1 MTDTTGKRVA
11 RVKIAIAKRTV
22 DALQPTGKARIA
34 WDDKLTGFGVRV
46 YPSGRKSYIVNYRAG
61 DGGRK
66 APNKRIMLGRCDRIS
81 AERAR
86 RLAHQVLGNVAGG
99 GDPANERAEAR
110 GMPTLGQ
117 AFDEFMAANPNR
129 APTTDKGYR
138 DFVGRYLGDWLG
150 RPLDAI
156 ARRDV
161 EARFNRITTQGGWAT
176 ANRTISLLRSAYSR
190 PCVDYDGLRNPVDL
204 WLAAGGKFHRK
215 RRRKIPSPAEVLPRW
230 RAGIQAV
237 VSSPKSRD
245 AFWFGFYTGMRLN
258 EVLLLRWDRVDR
270 ERLIFRVEATKTG
283 VPLELPVTRQLA
295 ALLERRWEESGTLP
309 EGWVFSVD
317 HHRNGP
323 YPEPGATLQAN
334 RRGRWCEVLVPRSS
348 QRLHHRRG
356 ARSDV
361 AECPDQAAGQ
371 PRPTQRCHGRLRR
384 RLDHR
389 AITRPRAEN
398 SRPCRGVDDERACN
412 HDGDVIALPP
422 ARRPDRAQP
431 LARRRAGP
439 SPCAGRR
446 RRTAPAY
453 RPGAPSSSSDRLTV
467 TGAMAAAGS
476 PWAKHGKRYKL
487 PASPPVR
494 ASNARR

>member
-22 DALQPTGKARIA
+22 DALEPTAKAWIA

-66 APNKRIMLGRCDRIS
+66 APNKRVMLGRCDRIS
-81 AERAR
+81 ADRAR
-86 RLAHQVLGNVAGG
+86 RMAHQVLGNVAGG

-138 DFVGRYLGDWLG
+138 DFVERYLGDWLG

-161 EARFNRITTQGGWAT
+161 EARFNRITTQNGWAT

-190 PCVDYDGLRNPVDL
+190 PCVDYDGLRNPVYL

-215 RRRKIPSPAEVLPRW
+215 RRRKIPSLAEVLPRW

-258 EVLLLRWDRVDR
+258 EVL
-270 ERLIFRVEATKTG
+270 
-283 VPLELPVTRQLA
+283 
-295 ALLERRWEESGTLP
+295 
-309 EGWVFSVD
+309 
-317 HHRNGP
+317 
-323 YPEPGATLQAN
+323 
-334 RRGRWCEVLVPRSS
+334 
-348 QRLHHRRG
+348 
-356 ARSDV
+356 
-361 AECPDQAAGQ
+361 
-371 PRPTQRCHGRLRR
+371 RLR
-384 RLDHR
+384 
-389 AITRPRAEN
+389 
-398 SRPCRGVDDERACN
+398 
-412 HDGDVIALPP
+412 
-422 ARRPDRAQP
+422 
-431 LARRRAGP
+431 
-439 SPCAGRR
+439 
-446 RRTAPAY
+446 
-453 RPGAPSSSSDRLTV
+453 
-467 TGAMAAAGS
+467 
-476 PWAKHGKRYKL
+476 
-487 PASPPVR
+487 
-494 ASNARR
+494 

>member
-22 DALQPTGKARIA
+22 DALEPTGKAWIA
-34 WDDKLTGFGVRV
+34 WDDKLIGFGVRV

-66 APNKRIMLGRCDRIS
+66 APNKRVMLGRCDRIS
-81 AERAR
+81 ADRAR
-86 RLAHQVLGNVAGG
+86 RMAHQVLGNVAGG

-110 GMPTLGQ
+110 DMPTLGQ

-138 DFVGRYLGDWLG
+138 DFVERYLGDWLG

-309 EGWVFSVD
+309 EGWVF
-317 HHRNGP
+317 
-323 YPEPGATLQAN
+323 
-334 RRGRWCEVLVPRSS
+334 
-348 QRLHHRRG
+348 
-356 ARSDV
+356 
-361 AECPDQAAGQ
+361 
-371 PRPTQRCHGRLRR
+371 
-384 RLDHR
+384 
-389 AITRPRAEN
+389 
-398 SRPCRGVDDERACN
+398 
-412 HDGDVIALPP
+412 
-422 ARRPDRAQP
+422 
-431 LARRRAGP
+431 P
-439 SPCAGRR
+439 S
-446 RRTAPAY
+446 T
-453 RPGAPSSSSDRLTV
+453 
-467 TGAMAAAGS
+467 
-476 PWAKHGKRYKL
+476 H
-487 PASPPVR
+487 
-494 ASNARR
+494 

>member
-22 DALQPTGKARIA
+22 DALEPTGKAWIA

-66 APNKRIMLGRCDRIS
+66 APNKRVMLGRCDRIS
-81 AERAR
+81 ADRAR
-86 RLAHQVLGNVAGG
+86 RMAHQVLGSVAGG
-99 GDPANERAEAR
+99 GDPSNERAEAR
-110 GMPTLGQ
+110 GMPILGQ

-138 DFVGRYLGDWLG
+138 DFVERYLGDWLG

-161 EARFNRITTQGGWAT
+161 EARFNRITTQSGWAT
-176 ANRTISLLRSAYSR
+176 ANRTIWLLRSAYNR

-309 EGWVFSVD
+309 EGWVFPSTITGMG
-317 HHRNGP
+317 HIRGLAQHYKPISEAGGAKFWYHGLRN
-323 YPEPGATLQAN
+323 AFIT
-334 RRGRWCEVLVPRSS
+334 
-348 QRLHHRRG
+348 
-356 ARSDV
+356 V
-361 AECPDQAAGQ
+361 AERDLMLPNALTKRLVNHAPPNDVTEGYAADWTIGQ
-371 PRPTQRCHGRLRR
+371 L
-384 RLDHR
+384 LDP
-389 AITRPRAEN
+389 AQK
-398 SRPCRGVDDERACN
+398 
-412 HDGDVIALPP
+412 IA
-422 ARRPDRAQP
+422 DRIEA
-431 LARRRAGP
+431 LMMNDH
-439 SPCAGRR
+439 
-446 RRTAPAY
+446 APATET
-453 RPGAPSSSSDRLTV
+453 S
-467 TGAMAAAGS
+467 
-476 PWAKHGKRYKL
+476 
-487 PASPPVR
+487 
-494 ASNARR
+494 

>member
-22 DALQPTGKARIA
+22 DALEPTGQAWIA

-66 APNKRIMLGRCDRIS
+66 APNKRVMLGRCDRIS
-81 AERAR
+81 ADRAR
-86 RLAHQVLGNVAGG
+86 RMAHQVLGNVAGG

-110 GMPTLGQ
+110 GMPALGQ

-138 DFVGRYLGDWLG
+138 DFVERYLGDWLG

-258 EVLLLRWDRVDR
+258 EGAAAAMGSGGSG
-270 ERLIFRVEATKTG
+270 EAD
-283 VPLELPVTRQLA
+283 LP
-295 ALLERRWEESGTLP
+295 
-309 EGWVFSVD
+309 
-317 HHRNGP
+317 
-323 YPEPGATLQAN
+323 
-334 RRGRWCEVLVPRSS
+334 RRGD
-348 QRLHHRRG
+348 QDRR
-356 ARSDV
+356 
-361 AECPDQAAGQ
+361 AAGVAGH
-371 PRPTQRCHGRLRR
+371 PATGRP
-384 RLDHR
+384 
-389 AITRPRAEN
+389 P
-398 SRPCRGVDDERACN
+398 
-412 HDGDVIALPP
+412 
-422 ARRPDRAQP
+422 
-431 LARRRAGP
+431 
-439 SPCAGRR
+439 
-446 RRTAPAY
+446 
-453 RPGAPSSSSDRLTV
+453 
-467 TGAMAAAGS
+467 
-476 PWAKHGKRYKL
+476 
-487 PASPPVR
+487 
-494 ASNARR
+494 